1 MKKVLLLVLT
11 TLVAFATP
19 NCVALYGDTIALN
32 ECLKKIPK
40 NGGNLDFYAT
50 TQFEVQRDPHIV
62 KIADNQFCYR
72 EDISIKAC
80 VLISNEEALKAI
92 RGYMN

>member
-1 MKKVLLLVLT
+1 MKKVILFVLT

-50 TQFEVQRDPHIV
+50 NEFEVQRDPHIV
-62 KIADNQFCYR
+62 KISENRYCYR
-72 EDISIKAC
+72 EDISVKAC
-80 VLISNEEALKAI
+80 VLISNEDAFKAI
-92 RGYMN
+92 NGYMD